1 MATKKVAKK
10 RGRPRKNAE
19 SAITEMAL
27 RAAVREAKA
36 GVPQLPPQSIRY
48 SRNWAAPSEQAG
60 QKTTAEASQVRQV
73 RYMPPA
79 VSSIPGSNKIEPKPA
94 SPTVNGEIA
103 RLQSLINGL
112 NDALGGLRDRISSVT
127 EPFPAMPEPERPSLG
142 CYTLDEISTQCERI
156 AGLAHCVNALTN
168 AIRL

>member
-19 SAITEMAL
+19 SVITEAAL
-27 RAAVREAKA
+27 RAAVREAKV
-36 GVPQLPPQSIRY
+36 GVQQRPTLKDLVGGWYDS
-48 SRNWAAPSEQAG
+48 NEQAG
-60 QKTTAEASQVRQV
+60 QKTTAEASQVS
-73 RYMPPA
+73 YMPPVA
-79 VSSIPGSNKIEPKPA
+79 SSIPASNKIELKTPLL
-94 SPTVNGEIA
+94 TVNGEIA

-127 EPFPAMPEPERPSLG
+127 EPFPAMPEPERPNLG

-156 AGLAHCVNALTN
+156 VVLINCVNSLTN